1 MRDKREK
8 YHHSLKALAVREKK
22 IHIVGRPELKIDGI
36 PVYLDVEGLPDR
48 DFYYLIGVRIG
59 SGDSAVNHSL
69 WADTAADEGRI
80 WLEFLAIL
88 ETLEKPVLIHY
99 GSYETAFLKRMSER
113 HGRPPEISLA
123 AKTIGAAV
131 NLLSVIYAQV
141 YFPTFSNGLKE
152 IAGHLGFR
160 WSDSDATG
168 TQAIRWRH
176 EWEASR
182 DPFQKSLLVTYNV
195 EDCKALEVVASKI
208 SELAQERPNAEDSP
222 RDDVVDTCNTKART
236 PVRLQTQHF
245 CLP

>member
-22 IHIVGRPELKIDGI
+22 IHIVGRQEPKIDGI

-152 IAGHLGFR
+152 IAGHLGFH
-160 WSDSDATG
+160 WSDSNATG

-176 EWEASR
+176 EWERQPGPQGDPKSRANESGCYAS
-182 DPFQKSLLVTYNV
+182 PQSSKPG
-195 EDCKALEVVASKI
+195 ALPTITAK
-208 SELAQERPNAEDSP
+208 QR
-222 RDDVVDTCNTKART
+222 
-236 PVRLQTQHF
+236 VRFFRATLQTR
-245 CLP
+245 PGG